1 MVPPLMTSARTSTAD
16 PIGLGGWF
24 LGAIFSDVFLRNLW
38 EAQVLEFTEESGLI
52 FARTPT
58 GPISPHLSLE
68 SHVLTCI

>member
-38 EAQVLEFTEESGLI
+38 EAQVLDLQKK
-52 FARTPT
+52 
-58 GPISPHLSLE
+58 
-68 SHVLTCI
+68 VV